1 MSQAILTPSRSSRGS
16 RRAED
21 DLPSLRREEED
32 DESISPTS
40 GPVDFHNPFP
50 PADRPRRRKPRSRRE
65 SESMAAGSSRSR
77 GTRELPREL
86 PEEELDV
93 GINDTASKPR
103 SHIDPHPRSSDSLV
117 KQSRGRGSRG
127 VPRGLEEDDYDEEDE
142 IQVHEKISRPRARG
156 SGHTRDSTDEWS
168 VVHAPS
174 KEEAIEMSGGLDI
187 VEVAPRGDS
196 SSVSGSE
203 SDESEDTGR
212 GKRGNTSVSKSVSKD
227 ERWTEITKELVVREA
242 IERMGYEHEEMR
254 HSYYIFSYL
263 EPVRFHH
270 LTVLPG

>member
-1 MSQAILTPSRSSRGS
+1 M
-16 RRAED
+16 RR
-21 DLPSLRREEED
+21 EED

-40 GPVDFHNPFP
+40 GPVDFHNPFSH
-50 PADRPRRRKPRSRRE
+50 ADRPRRRKPRSRRE

-77 GTRELPREL
+77 GTRELPREF

-93 GINDTASKPR
+93 GINDTASRPR
-103 SHIDPHPRSSDSLV
+103 SHIDPPPRSSDSLV
-117 KQSRGRGSRG
+117 KQSRSRGSRG
-127 VPRGLEEDDYDEEDE
+127 VPRGLEEDDYEEDDE
-142 IQVHEKISRPRARG
+142 IQVQEKISRPRPRG
-156 SGHTRDSTDEWS
+156 NGHPRDSTDEWS

-212 GKRGNTSVSKSVSKD
+212 GKRGNTSVSKD

-263 EPVRFHH
+263 EPVRSYAQS
-270 LTVLPG
+270 VPQSDEC